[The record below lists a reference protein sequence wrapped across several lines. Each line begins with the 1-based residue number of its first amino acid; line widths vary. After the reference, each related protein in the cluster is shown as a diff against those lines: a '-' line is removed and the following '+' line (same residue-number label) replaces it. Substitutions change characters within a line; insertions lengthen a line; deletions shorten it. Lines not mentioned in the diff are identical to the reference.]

1 VATQTRAPTS
11 DEAVS
16 GTWTGTAGQRWS
28 LVDDYPDATG
38 ADILTGGTTSAVIT
52 FGFAAFTVPAGAT
65 VTSVAVNYYDSEA
78 ATGANNCGG
87 RIKVGGTYYN
97 AVTHNPAGT
106 TYTART
112 DTWATNP
119 KTGAAWTVGDVNGV
133 GVNALQAF
141 GMNSTDSNPTWRFA
155 SIQVQVTYTEAVA
168 ITGDAAITDAADT
181 VAGAAAV
188 VASGSIS
195 ITEASDSTISAGA
208 VPVGADAAVAD
219 EADAVS
225 AELTAQAPGTS
236 GTAAIVD
243 AADTAAAT
251 GAVRVA
257 AVGAATD
264 GDTTSSAGAVRV
276 VLGGVAVDG
285 ADQVG
290 AAASGAVQASSSTV
304 EGQDATSGG
313 GSVRVAAS
321 VTATDGADVVQAWM
335 GEQAAVVTPSQ
346 TGTAERNRRQHSA
359 ARRRR

>member
-28 LVDDYPDATG
+28 LVDDYPPTG
-38 ADILTGGTTSAVIT
+38 SDILTGGTTAAVIT

-65 VTSVAVNYYDSEA
+65 VESVAVMYYDGEPA
-78 ATGANNCGG
+78 NGANNCGG

-97 AVTHNPAGT
+97 AATHNPAGT

-112 DTWATNP
+112 DSWATNP
-119 KTGAAWTVGDVNGV
+119 KTGAAWTVGDVNGI

-155 SIQVQVTYTEAVA
+155 SIQVQVTYTEPVA
-168 ITGDAAITDAADT
+168 ITGDAAITDAADAVT
-181 VAGAAAV
+181 ASAAV
-188 VASGSIS
+188 GASGSIS
-195 ITEASDSTISAGA
+195 IAEASDSTSSAGA
-208 VPVGADAAVAD
+208 VLVSASAAVAD
-219 EADAVS
+219 GADAVS

-243 AADTAAAT
+243 AADTTAAAGT
-251 GAVRVA
+251 VRVA
-257 AVGAATD
+257 AAGAVTD
-264 GDTTSSAGAVRV
+264 SDTTSSAGAVQV
-276 VLGGVAVDG
+276 VLGGAVVDG

-290 AAASGAVQASSSTV
+290 AAAGGAVLASSSTV
-304 EGQDATSGG
+304 EGQDATSGAA
-313 GSVRVAAS
+313 VMRVAAS
-321 VTATDGADVVQAWM
+321 VTATEQADAVQAWM
-335 GEQAAVVTPSQ
+335 GEQAVVVTPSQ

>member
-16 GTWTGTAGQRWS
+16 GTWSGTAGQRWS
-28 LVDDYPDATG
+28 LVDDYPPAG
-38 ADILTGGTTSAVIT
+38 SDILTGGTTAAVIT

-65 VTSVAVNYYDSEA
+65 VGSVAVMYYDGEA
-78 ATGANNCGG
+78 ANGANNCGG

-112 DTWATNP
+112 DSWATNP
-119 KTGAAWTVGDVNGV
+119 KTGAAWTVGDVNGI

-168 ITGDAAITDAADT
+168 ITGDAAIIDAADA
-181 VAGAAAV
+181 VGADAAV

-195 ITEASDSTISAGA
+195 IAEASDSTSSAGA
-208 VPVGADAAVAD
+208 VLVSASAAVAD
-219 EADAVS
+219 GTDAVS

-236 GTAAIVD
+236 GAAAIVD
-243 AADTAAAT
+243 AADTTAAS
-251 GAVRVA
+251 GEVRVA

-276 VLGGVAVDG
+276 ALGGVAVDV

-290 AAASGAVQASSSTV
+290 AAAGGAVQGSSSTV

-321 VTATDGADVVQAWM
+321 VTATDGADAVQAWI
-335 GEQAAVVTPSQ
+335 GEQAAVATPSQ
-346 TGTAERNRRQHSA
+346 TGTTERNRRQHSA